1 MEISEKIQMIEEW
14 ISNEKEYK
22 ERAMLV
28 AVKHLLVEQSKRI
41 EQAYGELD
49 GRMWSPTGWNQ

>member
-22 ERAMLV
+22 NRAMLV

-41 EQAYGELD
+41 EQAQLELD
-49 GRMWSPTGWNQ
+49 GRMWSPSGWNQ

>member
-41 EQAYGELD
+41 EQAQLELD
-49 GRMWSPTGWNQ
+49 GRMWSPSGWNQ

>member
-22 ERAMLV
+22 NRAMLV
-28 AVKHLLVEQSKRI
+28 AVKNLLMEQSKRI
-41 EQAYGELD
+41 EQAHGELD